1 MRIAA
6 PVEFRGHGITYTRVG
21 LRSNS
26 IFVINSFP
34 PASAPRLKLVSA
46 AILQL
51 PQLATIDALTADGWP
66 FTRDRRPI

>member
-1 MRIAA
+1 M
-6 PVEFRGHGITYTRVG
+6 
-21 LRSNS
+21 
-26 IFVINSFP
+26 INSFP